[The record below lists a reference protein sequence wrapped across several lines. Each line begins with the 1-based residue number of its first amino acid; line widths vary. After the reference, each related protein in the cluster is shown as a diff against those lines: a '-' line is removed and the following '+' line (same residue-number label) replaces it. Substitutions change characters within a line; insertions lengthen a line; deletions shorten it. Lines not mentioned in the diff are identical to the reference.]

1 MNVRDIITSLFVGW
15 LFREF
20 LNSQSSAPTSKPKA
34 PTKTSSSDRAA
45 ILGALSDLSWPR
57 AELDAAIRIESGWNP
72 AAVNPT
78 SHAVGLI
85 QFMPRTLQRLGY
97 GGTWQEFARLG
108 ALQQLPWIRKYLSRW
123 SWRVPGDTYLALA
136 YPAALGKPDDELVA
150 MEGSPIWNQN
160 PSWRSPGNGP
170 VNAGSIRAV
179 LLRRLSS
186 AKA

>member
-1 MNVRDIITSLFVGW
+1 MNRGLLFFLLFALLSRSTSKRAPL
-15 LFREF
+15 
-20 LNSQSSAPTSKPKA
+20 PTSS
-34 PTKTSSSDRAA
+34 KTSSSDRAA
-45 ILGALSDLSWPR
+45 VLGLLSELGWPR

-85 QFMPRTLQRLGY
+85 QFMPRTLRALGY
-97 GGTWQEFARLG
+97 AGSWQDFAKLG
-108 ALQQLPWIRKYLSRW
+108 AMEQVPWIRKYFSRW
-123 SWRVPGDTYLALA
+123 RWRVPGDTYLAIA

-160 PSWRSPGNGP
+160 PAWRSPGNGP

>member
-1 MNVRDIITSLFVGW
+1 MNRALLFFLLFALLSRKTS
-15 LFREF
+15 
-20 LNSQSSAPTSKPKA
+20 
-34 PTKTSSSDRAA
+34 TSSSSSTSSSPARAVVLDA
-45 ILGALSDLSWPR
+45 LAGLGYPR
-57 AELDAAIRIESGWNP
+57 AELAAAIRIESGWNP

-85 QFMPRTLQRLGY
+85 QFMPRTLQALGY
-97 GGTWQEFARLG
+97 AGSWQDFAELD
-108 ALQQLPWIRKYLSRW
+108 ALQQVPWIRKYLSRW
-123 SWRVPGDTYLALA
+123 RWRVPGDTYLALA

-160 PSWRSPGNGP
+160 PAWRSPGNGP

-179 LLRRLSS
+179 LLRRMSS